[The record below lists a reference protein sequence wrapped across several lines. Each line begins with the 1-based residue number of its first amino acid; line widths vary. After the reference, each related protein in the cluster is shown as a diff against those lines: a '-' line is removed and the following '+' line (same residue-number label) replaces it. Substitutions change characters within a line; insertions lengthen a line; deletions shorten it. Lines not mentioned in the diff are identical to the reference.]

1 MNNPVFVDDDAPRT
15 PSPIDDALVSAQQK
29 RFLKT
34 LKEES
39 PNDYGYSD

>member
-1 MNNPVFVDDDAPRT
+1 MINPVFVDDDAPRT

-29 RFLKT
+29 RFLKR